1 MQDRIDEP
9 ARRDERKSARSRMQ
23 LSARTGRR
31 LLLVAVIYVA
41 GFSIL
46 TALIHGIPRSAAD
59 VAKSLGSRHHPAR
72 VCVLQVVPALLAV
85 EVGTLHHEFRN
96 IELSWRLPNEAARTW
111 SSSPV

>member
-31 LLLVAVIYVA
+31 LLLVVVIYVA

-46 TALIHGIPRSAAD
+46 TALIHGCPRSAAD
-59 VAKSLGSRHHPAR
+59 VPKSLRYRHHPAR
-72 VCVLQVVPALLAV
+72 VRVLDVVADLLAHA
-85 EVGTLHHEFRN
+85 VGMLRHESRHTHV
-96 IELSWRLPNEAARTW
+96 AG
-111 SSSPV
+111 